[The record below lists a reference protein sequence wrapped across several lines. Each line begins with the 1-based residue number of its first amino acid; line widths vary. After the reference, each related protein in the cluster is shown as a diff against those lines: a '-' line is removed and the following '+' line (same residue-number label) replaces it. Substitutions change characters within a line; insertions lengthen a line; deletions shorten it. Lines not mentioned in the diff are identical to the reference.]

1 MTMGV
6 TVKVTEL
13 TISTNGVGKPD
24 KNPQFIENRVY
35 QGSSGR
41 VYPYVV
47 IETISDEG
55 KDQDYKSVIL
65 KSQYLEVT
73 VPPEPGGRIQYA
85 RDKTDDYDF
94 VYRNRVIKPAL
105 VGLTGLWISSGIEFN
120 WPQHQRPSTFLSVDC
135 TFKGLPDGGKA
146 VVCHDAVGLYVELMT
161 GVFSENQPGF
171 TWLKPCKQ
179 VGLVRN
185 VSADTA
191 LSLEVGP
198 EQIFGAAGE
207 HEGIEAQGLKAG
219 QGRVTVYA
227 TRVQEN
233 ARVQLVADD
242 GSIPYQWQGA
252 DRSERFAANE
262 ELLLT
267 GLRLEHYR
275 YATYRPDP
283 YYLERLKRDP
293 GDACISNACGRLLLR
308 CGDFAAGEQHLDD
321 HVGTGCF
328 AVFLP
333 DLLTFD
339 AGYARM
345 NRVRCLYLMA
355 LARIG
360 TGRINQAREY
370 LKQVLELDAG
380 HIQTGLFSDELDHR
394 AILIGRKA

>member
-47 IETISDEG
+47 IETISDEC

-120 WPQHQRPSTFLSVDC
+120 WPQHHRPSTFLSVDC

-161 GVFSENQPGF
+161 RVFSENQPGF

-252 DRSERFAANE
+252 DRSEHFAANE

-308 CGDFAAGEQHLDD
+308 LRRLRRRRAALGRPCGNGLLCSLPARPLDFRCGLCPHESGPLPLSDGPGTHWHRADQPGSGVPEAGA
-321 HVGTGCF
+321 GTGCRPYSDR
-328 AVFLP
+328 AV
-333 DLLTFD
+333 
-339 AGYARM
+339 Y
-345 NRVRCLYLMA
+345 
-355 LARIG
+355 
-360 TGRINQAREY
+360 
-370 LKQVLELDAG
+370 
-380 HIQTGLFSDELDHR
+380 
-394 AILIGRKA
+394 